1 MNIPAD
7 LLYSKTHEWVKL
19 EGDTATMGLSDY
31 AQEKLGDLVFVILPA
46 VGDEVISGDALGDVE
61 AGKAVSDV
69 YCPVSGIVAA
79 VNEALLD
86 APQVINETPYEAW
99 FIRVEGVTGQEDLL
113 SAEEYEAFL
122 AKLEEEG
129 E

>member
-7 LLYSKTHEWVKL
+7 LLYSKSHEWVKL
-19 EGDTATMGLSDY
+19 EDTTATVGLTDY
-31 AQEKLGDLVFVILPA
+31 AQEKLGDLVFVNLPA
-46 VGDEVISGDALGDVE
+46 VGDEVIAGEALGDVE
-61 AGKAVSDV
+61 SVKAVSDV
-69 YCPVSGIVAA
+69 YSPVSGMVAA
-79 VNEALLD
+79 INEDLFS

-99 FIRVEGVTGQEDLL
+99 LVRVEGVTGQEDLL

-122 AKLEEEG
+122 ATAEEE

>member
-7 LLYSKTHEWVKL
+7 LLYSKSHEWVKL
-19 EGDTATMGLSDY
+19 EETTATMGLTDY
-31 AQEKLGDLVFVILPA
+31 AQEKLGDLVFVNLPA
-46 VGDEVISGDALGDVE
+46 VGDEVIAGEALGDVE
-61 AGKAVSDV
+61 SVKAVSDV

-79 VNEALLD
+79 VNEDLLN

-99 FIRVEGVTGQEDLL
+99 FIRVEGVSGQEDLL

-122 AKLEEEG
+122 TKLEEE
-129 E
+129 EE